1 MKLCVT
7 NLTKLLCFL
16 LAILAMPSGA
26 ARAQDPGPPGKYD
39 YYLLTLSWS
48 PEFCSIKGTSP
59 QCAAH
64 PGFIVHGLWPQN
76 FDGTYPA
83 SCDPSRPG
91 PAHPEQNMD
100 ITPDASLLQHEW
112 AKHGTCTTFVPDA
125 FFALERS
132 AFHSVAIPPFF
143 AKLDHEVEVKTNE
156 IATMFSEANPAFPA
170 GSVVVSCSEGRL
182 SAVEV
187 CLAKDGLAPIACRGV
202 ELGCHAQQIR
212 VLPEVAK

>member
-1 MKLCVT
+1 MP
-7 NLTKLLCFL
+7 LTKLLCFL
-16 LAILAMPSGA
+16 LAVLAMPTGS
-26 ARAQDPGPPGKYD
+26 ARAQNPGPPGKYD
-39 YYLLTLSWS
+39 FYLLTLSWS

-83 SCDPSRPG
+83 LCDPNRPG

-100 ITPDASLLQHEW
+100 ITPDRSLLAHEW
-112 AKHGTCTTFVPDA
+112 AKHGTCTTFAPDA
-125 FFALERS
+125 FFALERQ
-132 AFHSVAIPPFF
+132 AFHSVTIPPFF
-143 AKLDHEVEVKTNE
+143 AKLDHEVEVKTDE

-187 CLAKDGLAPIACRGV
+187 CLAKDGLLPIACRGV